1 MKNDV
6 EEMPDKLKSAEEI
19 AVELSDVLYLMV
31 DLLKKL
37 TSELA
42 QYRVTDRE
50 EEEVQ
55 GLADKMRIF

>member
-1 MKNDV
+1 MDNNN
-6 EEMPDKLKSAEEI
+6 MPSDTLTTAEEI

-42 QYRVTDRE
+42 QYRVMDRE
-50 EEEVQ
+50 EEEAQ
-55 GLADKMRIF
+55 ELADKMRIF